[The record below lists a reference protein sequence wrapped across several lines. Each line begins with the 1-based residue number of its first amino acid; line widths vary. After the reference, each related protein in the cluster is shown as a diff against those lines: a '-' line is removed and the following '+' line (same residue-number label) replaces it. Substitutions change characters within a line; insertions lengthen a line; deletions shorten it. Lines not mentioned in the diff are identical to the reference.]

1 MEDIRMNK
9 QRLIMENWRRF
20 LKESQQL
27 NRDDMRLLY
36 VDKSDGDGKA
46 FNIVLYVE
54 DINSGGD
61 NPFKIIGG
69 IDCMETEEPCIP
81 KTMMVGS
88 VYRNSEFAGQ
98 RLGDLLYDCG
108 FYVAQ
113 SLGFGLTS
121 DKETGTKPGA
131 SKHWKRFE
139 TNPEYAKKATAA
151 GNNEFDYDGST
162 QDPDDDCNMPDD
174 APSNATDHS
183 FLKKNP
189 DDIEPVFIKME
200 QNHLDYLDDLK
211 FNQGYTD
218 DQITELIEAIKLES
232 AYLFAD
238 EYDNA

>member
-1 MEDIRMNK
+1 MGVTHMSK
-9 QRLIMENWRRF
+9 HKLIMEGWRRF

-36 VDKSDGDGKA
+36 VDKSDSGGKA
-46 FNIVLYVE
+46 FNIVLYIQTQQNV
-54 DINSGGD
+54 
-61 NPFKIIGG
+61 KVIGG
-69 IDCMETEEPCIP
+69 IDCVETESPCIP
-81 KTMMVGS
+81 KTMMVAT
-88 VYRNSEFAGQ
+88 VYRDSQFAGQ

-121 DKETGTKPGA
+121 DKEEGTKTGA
-131 SKHWKRFE
+131 KKHWKRFE
-139 TNPEYAKKATAA
+139 ANPEYEKKATPA

-162 QDPDDDCNMPDD
+162 PDPDDDCDIPDE
-174 APSNATDHS
+174 ASSNATDHS

-200 QNHLDYLDDLK
+200 QNHLNYLDDLK
-211 FNQGYTD
+211 FNQGYTSE
-218 DQITELIEAIKLES
+218 QIVQHIEDIKLEA

-238 EYDNA
+238 EYDNAED